1 MENFTISTSQNI
13 DIQQDFASVG
23 ERILATL
30 LDGLFVVA
38 YMALI
43 SFLGSLLFH
52 SSWVGLL
59 FLPIVF
65 YHLLLELFMNGQS
78 WGKKLVKIQVVD
90 LHGARPGFFRF
101 FLRWIFR
108 LVDVTL
114 FFGAVAILAVL
125 VSKRKQRLGDMA
137 AGTVLIRLRD
147 KKPSD
152 WLYTLLPDDYKIN
165 YPEVSQLAMADI
177 QTVKEVLDF
186 VKSSRKSYEAMRLA
200 DRTKKMLEAKMGIS
214 AGVRSEHFLFKVIRD
229 YYFLQTKNSGR

>member
-1 MENFTISTSQNI
+1 
-13 DIQQDFASVG
+13 
-23 ERILATL
+23 
-30 LDGLFVVA
+30 
-38 YMALI
+38 
-43 SFLGSLLFH
+43 
-52 SSWVGLL
+52 
-59 FLPIVF
+59 
-65 YHLLLELFMNGQS
+65 
-78 WGKKLVKIQVVD
+78 
-90 LHGARPGFFRF
+90 
-101 FLRWIFR
+101 
-108 LVDVTL
+108 
-114 FFGAVAILAVL
+114 
-125 VSKRKQRLGDMA
+125 MA